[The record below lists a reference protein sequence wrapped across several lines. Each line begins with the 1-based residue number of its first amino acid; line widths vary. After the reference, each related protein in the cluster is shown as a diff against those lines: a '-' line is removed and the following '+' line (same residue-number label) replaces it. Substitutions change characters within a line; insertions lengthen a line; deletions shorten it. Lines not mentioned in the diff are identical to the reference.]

1 MKRSGLVNFPD
12 FSTFA
17 VQLTFLSAGGVVGG
31 GVIASG
37 EGSVAVRAAA

>member
-1 MKRSGLVNFPD
+1 MFV
-12 FSTFA
+12 

-37 EGSVAVRAAA
+37 DGRVAVRAAA

>member
-1 MKRSGLVNFPD
+1 MKRSGLVNFHD